1 MRLRAL
7 TTVLFLTLA
16 ASGAAGAQ
24 AIGIKAGLSFGDVSN
39 KGVLPDNLKTRTG
52 FAAGIYLGTT
62 GLIGIGAEALY
73 AQRGL
78 DENQAVSEQE
88 VKLDYIDV
96 PVYIK
101 VTLPTPVVQPFGYA
115 GPQVS
120 YEIRCRT
127 ASGGDCADA
136 GDREKWDYAAVIGAG
151 IRYKS
156 IGLEGR
162 YVYGLRDLK
171 LSTITSEESYKT
183 RSFLILASIGR

>member
-1 MRLRAL
+1 MRRRTLSTLLILGFAPPAAL
-7 TTVLFLTLA
+7 P
-16 ASGAAGAQ
+16 AQ
-24 AIGIKAGLSFGDVSN
+24 SVGIKAGLSFGDISN

-52 FAAGIYLGTT
+52 FAAGIYFGST
-62 GLIGIGAEALY
+62 GLIGFGAEALY

-78 DENQAVSEQE
+78 AENQAVSEQE

-96 PVYIK
+96 PVYLK
-101 VTLPTPVVQPFGYA
+101 VTLPTPTIQPFGYA

-120 YEIRCRT
+120 YEVRCRT
-127 ASGGDCADA
+127 ASGGECADA

-151 IRYKS
+151 IRFKGF
-156 IGLEGR
+156 GLEGR

-171 LSTITSEESYKT
+171 LSTITSEESYQT

>member
-1 MRLRAL
+1 MRLRTL
-7 TTVLFLTLA
+7 ITVLTCSLGAPAAVLA
-16 ASGAAGAQ
+16 QS
-24 AIGIKAGLSFGDVSN
+24 IGIKAGLSFGDISH

-52 FAAGIYLGTT
+52 FAAGIYVGSG
-62 GLIGIGAEALY
+62 GLIGFGAEGLY

-96 PVYIK
+96 PVYLKI
-101 VTLPTPVVQPFGYA
+101 TLPTPTVQPFGYA
-115 GPQVS
+115 GPQLS
-120 YEIRCRT
+120 YEVRCRT

-136 GDREKWDYAAVIGAG
+136 GQREKWDYAAVIGAG
-151 IRYKS
+151 IRIKGFG
-156 IGLEGR
+156 IEGR

-171 LSTITSEESYKT
+171 LSTITSEESYQT